1 MNTLLLIII
10 GLPILEITLMIK
22 IGQQI
27 GTFNTVLIIFFT
39 AIVGIYYA
47 KVEGL
52 NTIKAGMV
60 NLYKNKIPFYE
71 ILSGAT
77 IAIAAILLILPGFIS
92 DTIGLLFL
100 FPFTRKIIINLWLK
114 NKYKNKIM
122 NNDKNNRNVIGHI
135 IIKGENVTN
144 GYINNP
150 KANAE
155 SFINGW
161 FLTGDEGIFDD
172 DGYLK
177 ITGRLKEIINRGGE
191 KISPKEIDE
200 ILMDHESVQQAV
212 AFSVPHEKLG
222 EDLFAAV
229 VLKENKV
236 TNEASLKD
244 YCKNRLTKFK
254 IPRKILIINEIPK
267 GPTGKLQRIGLAE
280 KLGIE

>member
-1 MNTLLLIII
+1 MNSLLLSIIA
-10 GLPILEITLMIK
+10 LPILEITVMIK

-114 NKYKNKIM
+114 NKYKN
-122 NNDKNNRNVIGHI
+122 NLKNEVDVID
-135 IIKGENVTN
+135 
-144 GYINNP
+144 
-150 KANAE
+150 A
-155 SFINGW
+155 
-161 FLTGDEGIFDD
+161 
-172 DGYLK
+172 
-177 ITGRLKEIINRGGE
+177 EIIEEE
-191 KISPKEIDE
+191 KKKDE
-200 ILMDHESVQQAV
+200 L
-212 AFSVPHEKLG
+212 
-222 EDLFAAV
+222 
-229 VLKENKV
+229 
-236 TNEASLKD
+236 
-244 YCKNRLTKFK
+244 
-254 IPRKILIINEIPK
+254 
-267 GPTGKLQRIGLAE
+267 
-280 KLGIE
+280 